1 MEVAVRAKR
10 VTKRVTKRE
19 EKKDWEDGNIMRGG
33 CNLF

>member
-10 VTKRVTKRE
+10 VTKKE
-19 EKKDWEDGNIMRGG
+19 EKEDWEDGNIMRGG

>member
-10 VTKRVTKRE
+10 VRKKE
-19 EKKDWEDGNIMRGG
+19 EKGGWEDANIMRGG